1 MMRFQ
6 HIEYFWFL
14 LLPVLLVV
22 VFVLYVR
29 NRRQRINRL
38 GDAHLVES
46 LMPGFSMKRKGLR
59 FALFLLALVVLII
72 GLANLQ
78 AGRRTEKIS
87 RKGIDVMIAM
97 DVSKSMLARDVP
109 PNRLEKARLLIYRLL
124 EKLGNDRVGL
134 ILFAGRAY
142 VSVPLTVDFSAL
154 KMNLA
159 TASPDLLPS
168 QGTVLGEAIQKARS
182 CFNAKETK
190 FKSIVLISDGED
202 HDDQVEAAVKE
213 AVEEGIMIHTVG
225 IGSPEGSPIYDEET
239 KSNKIDA
246 EGKEVISKLNEN
258 ILQEIASASQGVY
271 LRLQNAEQVSNAISR
286 RISETE
292 QKNFGDTLFAD
303 YESYFQYFVGLA
315 FLLLFIEPFIPERK

>member
-6 HIEYFWFL
+6 HMEYFWFL
-14 LLPVLLVV
+14 LLPALLVLL
-22 VFVLYVR
+22 FLWYVR
-29 NRRQRINRL
+29 NRRHRMNRL

-46 LMPGFSMKRKGLR
+46 LMPGFSMKRRGMR
-59 FALFLLALVVLII
+59 FALFLLGVVALII

-87 RKGIDVMIAM
+87 RKGIDVMIAL
-97 DVSKSMLARDVP
+97 DVSKSMLARDIA

-134 ILFAGRAY
+134 VLFAGRAY

-168 QGTVLGEAIQKARS
+168 QGTVLGEAIQMARS

-202 HDDQVEAAVKE
+202 HDDQLEAAVKE

-225 IGSPEGSPIYDEET
+225 IGSPEGSPIYDEDT
-239 KSNKIDA
+239 KANKTDA
-246 EGKEVISKLNEN
+246 EGREVISKLNET
-258 ILQEIASASQGVY
+258 ILQDVASAAQGIY
-271 LRLQNAEQVSNAISR
+271 LRLQNAEQVSAAISR

-303 YESYFQYFVGLA
+303 YESYFQYFIALA
-315 FLLLFIEPFIPERK
+315 FLLVFIEPFIPERK